1 MRSLFAAIVG
11 VFAVF
16 VVARRRPMCLRAG
29 ARLARRLSNVATSLQ
44 SRGTRG
50 ALVSRIDPGSPAEKA
65 GLEIGDVIIRFAGNR
80 VKNSAQLRK
89 VVAEA
94 RPGAG
99 AVVEVLRNG
108 RRQSFS
114 VTIGE
119 SAPGSAPMDKP

>member
-1 MRSLFAAIVG
+1 MRSLFAAIIG

-16 VVARRRPMCLRAG
+16 VVARRRPKCLRAG

-89 VVAEA
+89 FVAEA
-94 RPGAG
+94 KPGLD
-99 AVVEVLRNG
+99 AVVEVVRNG
-108 RRQSFS
+108 RRQAFR

-119 SAPGSAPMDKP
+119 SAPGSATTDKS